1 MSDEPSR
8 LVHRR
13 RKATQNSSP
22 ASDRIAAATSSN
34 LTAASLSPA
43 YWSDKPIPNTR
54 KHPPGSNSKM
64 AKIRAAICPAVITA
78 AQSVSWLRK
87 KTAGSGAFDDDPRHR
102 RAPLTHEVAPAF
114 QVGDPFSAPG

>member
-1 MSDEPSR
+1 MSGEPSR
-8 LVHRR
+8 LVHLR

-22 ASDRIAAATSSN
+22 ASDRIVAATSSN
-34 LTAASLSPA
+34 LIAASLSSA

-87 KTAGSGAFDDDPRHR
+87 KTAGLEHSTTTPDIGSR
-102 RAPLTHEVAPAF
+102 RLTREVAPAF
-114 QVGDPFSAPG
+114 QIGDP